1 VSTGTVQSGIFRV
14 LIIPSLQSQLKKSP
28 KYSMVMVL
36 FSRVIIHFEY
46 MNVRILINK
55 RFNFRNWPVLNR
67 QIVALL
73 VEVKTKYLAKHA
85 KVSLPK
91 QLALGVVDTADDVDD
106 GFLVRAESLHR
117 LVQVVAESFGVE
129 VLCRVNRSLA

>member
-1 VSTGTVQSGIFRV
+1 
-14 LIIPSLQSQLKKSP
+14 
-28 KYSMVMVL
+28 MVL

-46 MNVRILINK
+46 MNVRISINK